1 MPDAPILDLD
11 RGVAA
16 CGGDRNLHV
25 QVVGMLAGDL
35 AERVAALRRALIA
48 NDLVTAG
55 RMAHK
60 HKGACLAVGAQ
71 ALAER
76 FAAIDAASRAGDG
89 RLAGTLTD
97 RLSGDADAFLQ
108 AANVL
113 HT

>member
-1 MPDAPILDLD
+1 MPELKALDIE
-11 RGVAA
+11 RGTAA
-16 CGGDRNLHV
+16 CGGDRSLHT

-60 HKGACLAVGAQ
+60 HKGACLAVGAT

-76 FAAIDAASRAGDG
+76 FACIDAAARSADAKRTSEQTDMLAGD
-89 RLAGTLTD
+89 AE
-97 RLSGDADAFLQ
+97 AFLK
-108 AANVL
+108 AAVNL
-113 HT
+113 RT